1 MAEIDWAFIGTLEGA
16 AIPKGYV
23 PSDESGVTIATGV
36 DLGQRAM
43 PELQA
48 FGLGTALTEK
58 LKPYLGLKGD
68 DARRKLKSAPLM
80 LSAAEVAQ
88 LDGALRARF
97 VAALVPRFNAACN
110 TGFDALKPAQ
120 QTVIASVAYQY
131 GLGLDRAAP
140 NFWRQVT
147 TGDWPGAIANLR
159 NFGDDFPTRRNKEAD
174 YLAAG

>member
-1 MAEIDWAFIGTLEGA
+1 MAQIDWAFIGTLEGE
-16 AIPKGYV
+16 AITRGYV
-23 PSDESGVTIATGV
+23 PSDKSGVTIATGV
-36 DLGQRAM
+36 DLGQKAM
-43 PELQA
+43 PELLA
-48 FGLGTALTEK
+48 LGLGAALTDK

-68 DARRKLKSAPLM
+68 GARGKLNSAPLT

-88 LDGALRARF
+88 LDQAMRARF
-97 VAALVPRFNAACN
+97 VAALVAAFNFASQ

-131 GLGLDRAAP
+131 GTGLDQRTP

-159 NFGDDFPTRRNKEAD
+159 NFGDDYSTRRNKEAN
-174 YLAAG
+174 YLAAA

>member
-1 MAEIDWAFIGTLEGA
+1 MARIDWAFIGTLEGE

-23 PSDESGVTIATGV
+23 PSDNSGVTIATGV

-43 PELQA
+43 PELLA
-48 FGLGTALTEK
+48 LGLAAALTDK

-68 DARRKLKSAPLM
+68 AARDKLNSAPLT

-88 LDGALRARF
+88 LDQALRARF
-97 VAALVPRFNAACN
+97 LPALVSKFNAAGN
-110 TGFDALKPAQ
+110 TGFDDLKPAQ
-120 QTVIASVAYQY
+120 QTVIFSVAYQY
-131 GLGLDRAAP
+131 GLGLDQRTP

-159 NFGDDFPTRRNKEAD
+159 NFGDDYSTRRNKEAN
-174 YLAAG
+174 YLATA